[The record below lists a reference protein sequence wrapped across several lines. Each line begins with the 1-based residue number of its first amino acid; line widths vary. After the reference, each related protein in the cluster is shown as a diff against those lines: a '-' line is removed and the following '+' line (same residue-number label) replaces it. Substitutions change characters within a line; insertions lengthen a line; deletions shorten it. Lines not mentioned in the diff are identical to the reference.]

1 MGSLRPHRVLPDDRS
16 GVKAEEISA
25 GRLFGSDQ
33 QLLIPLWQRHYSWEQ
48 PQWAELWSD
57 LLRVQEEGPA
67 SHFLGSV
74 VLNALPWAGLPSEAR
89 RFWVVDGQQR
99 VTTLT
104 LLVCAIRDRLAQLS
118 DSEEQRAEV
127 QRSYTSQLL
136 QNLNLQTTHRDR
148 LVLQEKDAALL
159 GPIVNGTWNGGTS
172 SLIEK
177 GYAYFRSQL
186 HDAGNERLVELLSI
200 VLVKMTA
207 VWVTLEDGDNAHRVF
222 QTLNAG
228 GKKLNQSDLVRNY
241 FFLLLGQLGN
251 DFYSAHWRHLEGD
264 FSSRELEEFLV
275 AWTVSQ
281 GYTGGKD
288 SLFSYFHKD
297 LMQHESEPG
306 AVLAYGMLMADA
318 ARLFRWIRQ
327 PGDAT
332 LGPATQ
338 RALVDL
344 RKWSTLPAEGLLL
357 WLLRRNQQGK
367 LAAKH
372 LAQALES
379 VLSFMARRQVAG
391 FQPNLHKPIFVAT
404 TRKLRSADHLVDK
417 DTADY
422 LRYLLSQGEDVR
434 TWPSDET
441 IKAVARTTPIY
452 STSRSAWTFSIL
464 ERVNREM
471 FENEK
476 HAPPSLDRSKYSVE
490 HVMPQKLTGR
500 WVDDLLGWGVNNPNQ
515 LHESH
520 LHVLGNLTLTPINSE
535 LSNLPF
541 DAKREQLSDDWLR
554 LNSEIASASTWTEHR
569 INERSTVLA
578 QKVCQAYLSPFTQA
592 ELSAAQARFAVPSSS
607 EGSEVEEIEAA
618 LQEEG
623 G

>member
-1 MGSLRPHRVLPDDRS
+1 M
-16 GVKAEEISA
+16 KAEEISA

-33 QLLIPLWQRHYSWEQ
+33 QLLIPLWQRHYSWEAA
-48 PQWAELWSD
+48 QWAELWAD
-57 LLRVQEEGPA
+57 LLRVQEDGLA
-67 SHFLGSV
+67 THFLGSV
-74 VLNALPWAGLPSEAR
+74 VLNSLPWAGLPSEAR

-118 DSEEQRAEV
+118 ETEEQRAEV

-136 QNLNLQTTHRDR
+136 QNLNLQVAHRDR
-148 LVLQEKDAALL
+148 LMLQEKDAALL
-159 GPIVNGTWNGGTS
+159 GPLVNGTWNGGTS
-172 SLIEK
+172 SLIER
-177 GYAYFRSQL
+177 GYAYFRQRLSDRD
-186 HDAGNERLVELLSI
+186 HDQLVELLSI
-200 VLVKMTA
+200 VLVKLTA
-207 VWVTLEDGDNAHRVF
+207 VWVTLEEGDNAHRVF

-241 FFLLLGQLGN
+241 FFLLLGELGN
-251 DFYSAHWRHLEGD
+251 DFYTGHWRHLEGD

-275 AWTVSQ
+275 AWSVSQ

-297 LMQHESEPG
+297 LMQHENEPS
-306 AVLAYGMLMADA
+306 AVLAYGMVMTDA

-332 LGPATQ
+332 LGAITQ
-338 RALVDL
+338 RVLVDL
-344 RKWSTLPAEGLLL
+344 HNWSTLPAEGLLL
-357 WLLRRNQQGK
+357 WLLRRNQDGK
-367 LAAKH
+367 LAAPY
-372 LAQALES
+372 LAQALET

-404 TRKLRSADHLVDK
+404 TRKLRSAEHFVDK
-417 DTADY
+417 EAADY

-434 TWPSDET
+434 TWPSDDT
-441 IKAVARTTPIY
+441 IKAVVRSTPIY
-452 STSRSAWTFSIL
+452 SASRSAWTFSIL
-464 ERVNREM
+464 ERVNRKM

-490 HVMPQKLTGR
+490 HVMPQKLSNK
-500 WVDDLLGWGVNNPNQ
+500 WADDLATWGVNNPNQ

-541 DAKREQLSDDWLR
+541 DEKREQLSDDWLR
-554 LNSEIASASTWTEHR
+554 LNAEIASASTWTEHR

-578 QKVCQAYLSPFTQA
+578 QKVCQAYVAPFSQA
-592 ELSAAQARFAVPSSS
+592 ELREAQARFAVSSS
-607 EGSEVEEIEAA
+607 TEGAEVDEIEAA
-618 LQEEG
+618 LEQEG